1 MHPTLGT
8 FLHAAGLALVS
19 VVMLLCSLWGALALW
34 FRISDEKALKALSAA
49 SWAAFGAGALLAAWR
64 GHAAAGVLAQALA
77 MAVLLTWWLRLRPT
91 HAAQWADELAQL
103 TTGVVEGNRITIHNV
118 RNFEWR
124 TSADYTPA
132 WETRTYDLDALRSV
146 DMIMSYWRGPAIAH
160 MVVSFGFRDGAQ
172 VAFSVEIRRK
182 KNQQFSEI
190 GGFFKEF
197 ELGIIAADELDV
209 IRLRTNVR
217 GERVHLYRLQIP
229 PAAKRSLFL
238 GYVGEANALA
248 ARPRF
253 YNTITVNCTT
263 LVYQMMQR
271 IVGRLPLSYRLLF
284 SGYMPEYVYRVGG
297 LDNAHSLEELR
308 ERGYISER
316 AKQCTRTQ
324 DFSRRIRDGICDSR

>member
-8 FLHAAGLALVS
+8 FLQAAGLAFVS
-19 VVMLLCSLWGALALW
+19 VVMILCSLWGALALW
-34 FRISDEKALKALSAA
+34 FRISENKVLKALSAVA
-49 SWAAFGAGALLAAWR
+49 WAAFGAGAVLAAWR
-64 GHAAAGVLAQALA
+64 GRAAAGVTAEAMA

-91 HAAQWADELAQL
+91 HDAEWADELAQM
-103 TTGVVEGNRITIHNV
+103 TTGVVDGNRVTIHNV

-124 TSADYTPA
+124 TAADYTPA
-132 WETRTYDLDALRSV
+132 WETRTYDLDALQSV

-160 MVVSFGFRDGAQ
+160 MVISFGFRDGSQ
-172 VAFSVEIRRK
+172 IAFSVEIRRK
-182 KNQQFSEI
+182 KNQEFSEI

-197 ELGIIAADELDV
+197 ELGIIAADERDV

-217 GERVHLYRLQIP
+217 GERVHLYRLQISP
-229 PAAKRSLFL
+229 EAKRSLFL

-297 LDNAHSLEELR
+297 LDSRLALEELR

-316 AKQCTRTQ
+316 ARQCPRPQ
-324 DFSRRIRDGICDSR
+324 DFSRTIREGMG